1 MTVGEKIKQRREA
14 LGISQKEL
22 AQKIGVT
29 QSAIGNYESGLSNP
43 KMELM
48 PKLFEALRTDAN
60 YIFGEAK
67 QADEFS
73 YHETQII
80 KKYRDLDDHG
90 KRAVNSIIDIEH
102 ERCSEQASKKKP
114 KTITISRS
122 LLTASA
128 GAGEYLSEGNYEP
141 REYPDVPE
149 ARQADVVIPV
159 SGRSM
164 EPMFFDGD
172 ELYVRVQPSVNIGE
186 IGIFIKDE
194 QGYVKKA
201 GEDRLISLNPDYDD
215 IFTDREPIVCFGKV
229 IGKVEWGEK

>member
-48 PKLFEALRTDAN
+48 PKIFEALRTDAN
-60 YIFGEAK
+60 YLFGEAK
-67 QADEFS
+67 RENEFS

-80 KKYRDLDDHG
+80 NKYRKLDEHG
-90 KRAVNSIIDIEH
+90 KKAVDSIIDIEH
-102 ERCSEQASKKKP
+102 ERCTEKP
-114 KTITISRS
+114 PKAKTITISRS

-141 REYPDVPE
+141 REYPNTPQ
-149 ARQADVVIPV
+149 ARRADVVIPV

-172 ELYVRVQPSVNIGE
+172 ELYVRKQPSVELGE
-186 IGIFIKDE
+186 IGIFIMGE
-194 QGYVKKA
+194 EGFVKRA
-201 GEDRLISLNPDYDD
+201 GKDRLISINPDYDD
-215 IFTDREPIVCFGKV
+215 IYTNGEPIVCFGKV